1 MNSNDNNLLPPTES
15 EEEYTCNIDVTALD
29 CIVTNSIIICKDKKK
44 LESLL
49 KLCNLVDFFY
59 ALQSME

>member
-1 MNSNDNNLLPPTES
+1 MNSNDNKLLPPTES
-15 EEEYTCNIDVTALD
+15 KEEYACNIDVAALD
-29 CIVTNSIIICKDKKK
+29 FIIMNSIITCKDKKK

-59 ALQSME
+59 TLQSME